1 LQDIRGGT
9 TVNPP
14 PPDNRQLP
22 VLGKGVED
30 LPTYLLFI
38 DYEKAYDNLNHG
50 KIWKILTE
58 EKIPPYPIEAIKICT
73 RIQ

>member
-1 LQDIRGGT
+1 
-9 TVNPP
+9 
-14 PPDNRQLP
+14 LP
-22 VLGKGVED
+22 VLGKRVEN

-38 DYEKAYDNLNHG
+38 DYEKAYDNLNHC
-50 KIWKILTE
+50 KVWKILTE